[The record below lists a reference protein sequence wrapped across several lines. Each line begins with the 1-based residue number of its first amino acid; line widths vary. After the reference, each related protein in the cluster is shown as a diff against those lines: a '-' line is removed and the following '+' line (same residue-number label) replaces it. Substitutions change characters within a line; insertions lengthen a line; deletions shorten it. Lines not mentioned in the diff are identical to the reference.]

1 MDRLSG
7 ECIFSNLGKMVY
19 GPGKVAEVGNELARL
34 GGDRAILVT
43 GRSLGK
49 SPLLDRVKQA
59 MGHRCVG
66 VFQGIIQHG
75 AEDSAEALAA
85 QMRRLDADSVV
96 SFGGSSA
103 SDTAKVAVAAV
114 LSGRRVED
122 MATMELF
129 DIVELGEVTRRIPH
143 VCLPTTLSAGE
154 YTPGGGA
161 TDRQGLKGAVMNP
174 VLQIDVIIND
184 PELSVD
190 TSDELWTSTGIR
202 ALDHIVE
209 AFYSQHSQSFT
220 DALAAKAAEL
230 LFEHLPASVNTEGEA
245 RIAHRGHCL
254 TAAWLSNYAA
264 MNTRYGV
271 SHAVGH
277 KMGPMWN
284 VPHGITSCVSLPFA
298 MRFMATHHPERFEKL
313 AAALKVPFDA
323 AEPRTSAA
331 GCIARV
337 EGLIASL
344 GLPRSISALGIPKDE
359 IDRVTSHIRYEIN
372 LLDTVGRPVTDAEV
386 SELLNQMYL
395 ARNSDGAE
403 VEPLIAHS

>member
-1 MDRLSG
+1 MDRLAG
-7 ECIFSNLGKMVY
+7 DCVFSSLGKMIY
-19 GPGKVAEVGNELARL
+19 GPGKVAEVGNELDRL
-34 GGDRAILVT
+34 GGRRAILVT
-43 GRSLGK
+43 GKTLSR
-49 SPLLDRVKQA
+49 SPLLDSVRKA
-59 MGHRCVG
+59 MGDRCVG
-66 VFQGIIQHG
+66 VFDGIVQHG
-75 AEDSAEALAA
+75 AEDSAEVLAA
-85 QMRRLDADSVV
+85 EMRRLDVDSVV

-129 DIVELGEVTRRIPH
+129 DVVDLGEITRRIPH

-184 PELSVD
+184 PELSVE
-190 TSDELWTSTGIR
+190 TSDVLWASTGIR

-220 DALAAKAAEL
+220 DALAGKAAEL
-230 LFEHLPASVNTEGEA
+230 LFEHLPASIRTEGDE
-245 RIAHRGHCL
+245 RIMHRGHCL

-298 MRFMATHHPERFEKL
+298 MRFMAQHYPERFAKL
-313 AAALKVPFDA
+313 ADALKVDFDA
-323 AEPRTSAA
+323 ADPGSGAA
-331 GCIARV
+331 RCIARV
-337 EGLIASL
+337 ESLIDSL

-359 IDRVTSHIRYEIN
+359 IDRVTSHIRYEID
-372 LLDTVGRPVTDAEV
+372 LLDTVGRPVTDEEV
-386 SELLNQMYL
+386 SELLAQMYP
-395 ARNSDGAE
+395 ARNS
-403 VEPLIAHS
+403 IAA